1 LDFFER
7 LCSTFKNGGVPEDS
21 FKLILFPLS
30 LREKASLGEN
40 YVGETKPTMVYA
52 QMSLLT

>member
-1 LDFFER
+1 
-7 LCSTFKNGGVPEDS
+7 VPEDS